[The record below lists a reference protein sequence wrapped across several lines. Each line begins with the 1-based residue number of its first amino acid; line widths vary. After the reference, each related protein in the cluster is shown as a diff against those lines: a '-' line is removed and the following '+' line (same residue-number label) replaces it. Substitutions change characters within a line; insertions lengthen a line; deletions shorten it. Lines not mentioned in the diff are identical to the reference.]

1 MKNRRIGALIA
12 AAALTLTFAG
22 TALADGSVDW
32 TGQGI
37 TNGNLNNE
45 TCDADNPAGSMLW
58 IFTLGGS
65 DENVTGAELTV
76 NGDVYTN
83 DVHVG
88 HIIKFMTAFYD
99 PSGSITASV
108 SYTGTLGS
116 GDVNLTISHGCPDT
130 VTTTTSS
137 ETTETSTTET
147 STTDTETTETS
158 TTETSSTETTET
170 SSTETTETST
180 TDTETTDTSTT
191 ATETTDTSTTATET
205 TDTETTETTPSGSV
219 EELTPPSTDTIAT
232 ANSST
237 VSTGL
242 LLVLAG
248 ILAAALVV
256 IPAAARSRR

>member
-147 STTDTETTETS
+147 STTETS
-158 TTETSSTETTET
+158 TTETETTET
-170 SSTETTETST
+170 SSTETSETST
-180 TDTETTDTSTT
+180 TD
-191 ATETTDTSTTATET
+191 TETTDTSTTATET